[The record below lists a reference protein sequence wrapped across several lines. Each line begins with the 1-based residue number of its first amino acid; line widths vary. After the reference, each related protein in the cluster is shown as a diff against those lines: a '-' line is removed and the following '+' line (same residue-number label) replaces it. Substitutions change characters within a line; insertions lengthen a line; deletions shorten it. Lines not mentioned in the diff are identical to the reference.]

1 MEYLHKGTFKQIVCI
16 WCGMYLPAVE
26 ALRAHGL
33 KCAIKQA
40 NLSEESWSL
49 CTFCPTIFFFSD
61 LTKSPFFIAHMN
73 NQHRKRIE
81 PSWSFPCARCNS
93 IFPTI
98 EAAEHHRKLCYKS
111 IPKII
116 LKGHHQ
122 VPENSLQI
130 TSATSIMKPKS
141 MLMPSLKPLVTYQVC
156 GLCSKTITGIVG
168 KSCHFRR
175 MPRTL
180 LHDWL
185 RIVACWACL
194 RALVNMH
201 ALI

>member
-81 PSWSFPCARCNS
+81 QSWAFPCSRCNS

-98 EAAEHHRKLCYKS
+98 EAAEQHRKLCYKS

-116 LKGHHQ
+116 LKGFHHQ
-122 VPENSLQI
+122 VQTENSLQI
-130 TSATSIMKPKS
+130 TSATLKPKS

-156 GLCSKTITGIVG
+156 GLCSKTITGIVIHTVRNL
-168 KSCHFRR
+168 HFLSKNS
-175 MPRTL
+175 TL
-180 LHDWL
+180 ISREKL
-185 RIVACWACL
+185 
-194 RALVNMH
+194 
-201 ALI
+201 

>member
-1 MEYLHKGTFKQIVCI
+1 M
-16 WCGMYLPAVE
+16 PAVE

-73 NQHRKRIE
+73 NQHRKKIE
-81 PSWSFPCARCNS
+81 PSWSFPCQRCNS

-141 MLMPSLKPLVTYQVC
+141 MLMPSLKPLVTYQVLSLSRIKSASFGGASFWKGC
-156 GLCSKTITGIVG
+156 RKVAAELAPRSPQREVVQTSKAPNLQ
-168 KSCHFRR
+168 KSG
-175 MPRTL
+175 P
-180 LHDWL
+180 
-185 RIVACWACL
+185 
-194 RALVNMH
+194 
-201 ALI
+201 